1 MRTTDP
7 GSLLPNSPEPSDET
21 LLAQIARRD
30 GRAFEVFY
38 DRHAPTVYGLLR
50 RIVGNPAVAD
60 ELLQETFWLVWERAD
75 QYTQQGSPAA
85 WLHRIARNK
94 ALDHLR
100 RRKARPQLAEPPD
113 HEEDLGWEPFLVSP
127 EDVEEAAQRTWD
139 RESLVAA
146 LADLPE
152 EQRQCLELAY
162 FEGLT
167 HREIAERTGIPL
179 GTVKTRLRLA
189 LEKLA
194 VACGPRAIPSRN
206 TEAICSWTP
215 T

>member
-7 GSLLPNSPEPSDET
+7 GSLPPPSSEPTDET
-21 LLAQIARRD
+21 LLARIARRD
-30 GRAFEVFY
+30 GRAFEIFY
-38 DRHAPTVYGLLR
+38 DRHASTVYGLLR
-50 RIVGNPAVAD
+50 RMVDNPAVAD

-75 QYTQQGSPAA
+75 QYARQGSPAA

-100 RRKARPQLAEPPD
+100 RRKARPQAAEPPND
-113 HEEDLGWEPFLVSP
+113 NDEESADWEPFLVSP
-127 EDVEEAAQRTWD
+127 EDVEETAQRTWD
-139 RESLVAA
+139 RENLLVA

-179 GTVKTRLRLA
+179 GTVKTRLRLG

-194 VACGPRAIPSRN
+194 RSLRAQGYPV
-206 TEAICSWTP
+206 EEH
-215 T
+215 